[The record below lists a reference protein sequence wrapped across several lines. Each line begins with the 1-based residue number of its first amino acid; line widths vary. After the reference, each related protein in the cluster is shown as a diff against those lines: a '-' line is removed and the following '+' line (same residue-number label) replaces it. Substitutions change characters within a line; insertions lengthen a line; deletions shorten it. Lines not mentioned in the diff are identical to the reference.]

1 MDKQKILDALRDVY
15 DPELGRSIVELGMV
29 KPESIDIDGSTVKIR
44 VNLTIKG
51 CPLQATIKDDIE
63 KKILSLGV
71 FDKVV
76 VTFGEMS
83 KEEKD
88 ALMGENTH
96 EDSVFDTARTI
107 LVGSG
112 KGGVGKSTIAVN
124 LAIAA
129 SKLGHK
135 VGLIDAD
142 ILGFSI
148 SRMLGINDIRPN
160 AIDETHMFPIRVHD
174 IEAISM
180 GNFVS
185 EDSAVI
191 WRGPLLSNILQ
202 QFMYNVQWGDIDYM
216 FVDLPPGT
224 GDVPLSIMQLI
235 PQSYLLLTTT
245 PQSAASHV
253 AGRLGKMAQ
262 KVGVDILGVVENMSY
277 FECPDCG
284 SRHYIFGEKESEKLA
299 KELKTMVLGE
309 IPIITDIR
317 EKSDTGKP
325 IALEDSNPVA
335 EIYKEVFRNIDR
347 RCTEIDESY
356 ASVKR

>member
-1 MDKQKILDALRDVY
+1 MDKQKILDVLKDVY
-15 DPELGRSIVELGMV
+15 DPEIGRSIVELGMV
-29 KPESIDIDGSTVKIR
+29 KPEYIDIDGSTVKIR

-63 KKILSLGV
+63 KKLLSLG

-88 ALMGENTH
+88 ALMGKNVP
-96 EDSVFDTARTI
+96 EDSIFDTARTI

-129 SKLGHK
+129 SKLGYK

-142 ILGFSI
+142 ILGFSVT
-148 SRMLGINDIRPN
+148 RMLGISGVRPN
-160 AIDETHMFPIRVHD
+160 AIDETHMFPIQVHG
-174 IEAISM
+174 IKAISM
-180 GNFVS
+180 GNFVD

-202 QFMYNVQWGDIDYM
+202 QFMYNVEWGDLDYI

-224 GDVPLSIMQLI
+224 GDVPLSIMQII
-235 PQSYLLLTTT
+235 PQSYLLLVTT

-262 KVGVDILGVVENMSY
+262 KTGVDILGVVENMSY

-284 SRHYIFGEKESEKLA
+284 SKHYIFGKNEAEKLGS
-299 KELKTMVLGE
+299 ELKTKVLGE
-309 IPIITDIR
+309 IPIISEIR
-317 EKSDTGKP
+317 EKSDTGRP
-325 IALEDSNPVA
+325 ITLEENNPVTD
-335 EIYKEVFRNIDR
+335 IYKELFRNIDR
-347 RCTEIDESY
+347 QCTEIDESY
-356 ASVKR
+356 ASINK